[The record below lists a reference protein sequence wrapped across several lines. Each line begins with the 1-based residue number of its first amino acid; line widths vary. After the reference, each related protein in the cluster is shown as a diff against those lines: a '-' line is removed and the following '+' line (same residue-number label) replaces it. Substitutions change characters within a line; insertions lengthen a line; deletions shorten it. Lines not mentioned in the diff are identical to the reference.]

1 MFQSGI
7 CNIFSWF
14 PNCEDMYI
22 LDTLEPVS
30 RNPPAETFWAR
41 KAIFSSSVSKNGELY
56 TPETSWMKGN
66 SVRIKNMWIKQLCK
80 RVRDFAMSFRERKRF
95 GTFEKRSTGE
105 TSKFT
110 WEELNCNSGKA
121 TPLEISPFE
130 FRSVE
135 LRIWGSL
142 QHAHWWLLEYCRY

>member
-80 RVRDFAMSFRERKRF
+80 RVRDFAMSFQVWELF
-95 GTFEKRSTGE
+95 GTFKEWALGQYKNFIP
-105 TSKFT
+105 K
-110 WEELNCNSGKA
+110 
-121 TPLEISPFE
+121 SP
-130 FRSVE
+130 
-135 LRIWGSL
+135 
-142 QHAHWWLLEYCRY
+142 